1 METIRTGV
9 YICHCGVNIA
19 AAVDVKAVAEFAEG
33 LPCVVVA
40 RDYQYMCSDPG
51 QELIKSDIKEY
62 GLTRVVVASC
72 SPRMHEPTFRNA
84 CADAGLNPYC
94 FEMANIREQCAWVHP
109 EGATEK
115 AKDLVASAVAK
126 AALLEP
132 LERKKVGVIPRALV
146 IGGGISG
153 IYAALE
159 IADKGF
165 ETYLVEKEPSIGGHM
180 AQLDKTFPTLD
191 CSACILTPKM
201 VEADRHKNVQLFT
214 YSEVKEV
221 KGYIGNYEVR
231 IRKKPR
237 YVDEHKCT
245 GCGECANACLLR
257 GRIPNEFDAG
267 LGKRGAIYVPFP
279 QAVPLAYTV
288 DANRCIYLTKGK
300 CGKSPACKEACPA
313 DAIDFEQHEEEIEIE
328 VGTIVVATGY
338 ELLDPAE
345 RPAYGYKYEEVLTGL
360 EFERLSVASGP
371 TGGKIMINGKEPK
384 EVVFISCVGSR
395 EREGSVESGMT
406 QDARYKM
413 QDSQTSNLK
422 HETSKRNEY
431 CSRVCCMYIA
441 KQAHLVRDKI
451 PDARVRIIYND
462 MRAYGKGFEEFYN
475 RVKKEGM
482 EYIRKELEDEVEVIK
497 RSEEDDKVIV
507 RTISEREKIEI
518 EADLVVLAN
527 AIVPRKDAGELAKIL
542 KITRSG
548 DGFFLEAHPK
558 LRPLDTF
565 TDGIFIAGCC
575 QSPKDIP
582 DSVAQAVGAA
592 IKASIPLMRGEVEIE
607 PLVASINEDVCVG
620 CGTCEAVCPFD
631 ALSLEEGVMRVN
643 EVVCKGCGSCGSACP
658 SGAISMAHFKDE
670 QIYAQIDGLL
680 S

>member
-1 METIRTGV
+1 MKIETPRIGV

-19 AAVDVKAVAEFAEG
+19 ATVNVKGVAEFANE
-33 LPCVVVA
+33 LPCVVIA

-51 QELIKSDIKEY
+51 QELIKNDIKER
-62 GLTRVVVASC
+62 GLNRVVVASC

-84 CADAGLNPYC
+84 CEDAGLNPYC
-94 FEMANIREQCAWVHP
+94 FEMANLREQCAWVHLDRDK
-109 EGATEK
+109 ATEK
-115 AKDLVASAVAK
+115 AKDLVASAVSK

-146 IGGGISG
+146 IGGGVAG

-201 VEADRHKNVQLFT
+201 VEVERHKNIQLST

-221 KGYIGNYEVR
+221 NGYIGNYKVK
-231 IRKKPR
+231 IRKRPR

-257 GRIPNEFDAG
+257 GRVQNEFDAG

-279 QAVPLAYTV
+279 QAVPLIYTV

-300 CGKSPACKEACPA
+300 CGKYPACKEACPA

-338 ELLDPAE
+338 ELLDPSE
-345 RPAYGYKYEEVLTGL
+345 KPAYGYKYDEVLTGL

-371 TGGKIMINGKEPK
+371 TGGKIIINGKEPK

-395 EREGSVESGMT
+395 SRKEGE
-406 QDARYKM
+406 
-413 QDSQTSNLK
+413 
-422 HETSKRNEY
+422 HEY

-441 KQAHLVRDKI
+441 KQAHLIREKI
-451 PDARVRIIYND
+451 PDAKVKVIYND
-462 MRAYGKGFEEFYN
+462 VRAYGKGFEEFYN
-475 RVKKEGM
+475 RAMEEGV
-482 EYIRKELEDEVEVIK
+482 EYIRKELEDPIEVVK
-497 RSEEDDKVIV
+497 RNEEEKKVVV
-507 RTISEREKIEI
+507 RTICERKEMET

-527 AIVPRKDAGELAKIL
+527 AIVPRKDADELAKIL
-542 KITRSG
+542 KISRSA

-592 IKASIPLMRGEVEIE
+592 IRASIPLMRGEVEIE
-607 PLVASINEDVCVG
+607 PLVASINEAVCVG

-658 SGAISMAHFKDE
+658 SGAISMVHFKDE
-670 QIYAQIDGLL
+670 QIYAQIEAMV
-680 S
+680 

>member
-1 METIRTGV
+1 MIEGIETPRIGV

-19 AAVDVKAVAEFAEG
+19 ATVDVKEVARFANDM
-33 LPCVVVA
+33 PCVVIA

-51 QELIKSDIKEY
+51 QELIKSDIKEH
-62 GLTRVVVASC
+62 GLNRVVVASC

-84 CADAGLNPYC
+84 CEDAGVNPYC
-94 FEMANIREQCAWVHP
+94 FEMANLREQCAWVHLDKDR
-109 EGATEK
+109 ATEK
-115 AKDLVASAVAK
+115 AKDLVASAVGK

-146 IGGGISG
+146 IGGGVAG

-201 VEADRHKNVQLFT
+201 VEAERHKNIQLLT

-221 KGYIGNYEVR
+221 GGYIGNYNVK
-231 IRKKPR
+231 IKKIPR

-245 GCGECANACLLR
+245 GCGECADACRLR
-257 GRIPNEFDAG
+257 DRISNEFEAG
-267 LGKRGAIYVPFP
+267 LGKRSAIYVPFP
-279 QAVPLAYTV
+279 QAVPLIYTV
-288 DANRCIYLTKGK
+288 DAEHCLYLTKGK
-300 CGKSPACKEACPA
+300 CGKYPACKEACPA
-313 DAIDFEQHEEEIEIE
+313 DAIDFEQHEEEIEVE

-338 ELLDPAE
+338 ELLDLEEKPD
-345 RPAYGYKYEEVLTGL
+345 YGYKYDEVLTGL

-371 TGGKIMINGKEPK
+371 TGGKIIINGKEPK
-384 EVVFISCVGSR
+384 EVVFISCIGSR
-395 EREGSVESGMT
+395 SRKEDEC
-406 QDARYKM
+406 
-413 QDSQTSNLK
+413 
-422 HETSKRNEY
+422 EY

-441 KQAHLVRDKI
+441 KQAHLVKEKI
-451 PDARVRIIYND
+451 PDARVKVLYND
-462 MRAYGKGFEEFYN
+462 VRAYGKGFEEFYN
-475 RVKKEGM
+475 RSKDEGV
-482 EYIRKELEDEVEVIK
+482 EYIRKELEDPVKIVKRNEADEKVVIK
-497 RSEEDDKVIV
+497 
-507 RTISEREKIEI
+507 TIIAGENLEI

-527 AIVPRKDAGELAKIL
+527 AIVPRRDADELAKIL
-542 KITRSG
+542 KISKSA
-548 DGFFLEAHPK
+548 DGFFLEVHPK

-582 DSVAQAVGAA
+582 DSVTQAVGAA
-592 IKASIPLMRGEVEIE
+592 IRASIPLMRGEVEVE
-607 PLVASINEDVCVG
+607 PLVASVNEAVCVG
-620 CGTCEAVCPFD
+620 CGTCEAICPFD
-631 ALSLEEGVMRVN
+631 ALSLKAGVMRVN

-658 SGAISMAHFKDE
+658 SGAISMRHFTDE
-670 QIYAQIDGLL
+670 QIYAQIEVMI
-680 S
+680 

>member
-33 LPCVVVA
+33 LPSVVIA

-51 QELIKSDIKEY
+51 QELIKSDIKDL
-62 GLTRVVVASC
+62 GLNRVVVASC

-94 FEMANIREQCAWVHP
+94 FEMANIREQCAWVHHK
-109 EGATEK
+109 GATEK

-146 IGGGISG
+146 IGGGVAG

-201 VEADRHKNVQLFT
+201 VEVARHKNIQLLS

-221 KGYIGNYEVR
+221 NGYIGNYKVK

-237 YVDEHKCT
+237 YVDEAKCT
-245 GCGECANACLLR
+245 GCGECAKACRLR
-257 GRIPNEFDAG
+257 GIIPNEFDMG
-267 LGKRGAIYVPFP
+267 LSKRAARYIPFP
-279 QAVPLAYTV
+279 QAVPLVYTV
-288 DANRCIYLTKGK
+288 DPDRCIYLTKGK
-300 CGKSPACKEACPA
+300 CGKSPACVDACPA
-313 DAIDFEQHEEEIEIE
+313 DAIDFDQKEEELEVE

-338 ELLDPAE
+338 DLLDPAE
-345 RPAYGYKYEEVLTGL
+345 RPEYGYKYTEVLTGL

-371 TGGKIMINGKEPK
+371 TGGRIIINGKEPK

-395 EREGSVESGMT
+395 ERKGIT
-406 QDARYKM
+406 N
-413 QDSQTSNLK
+413 SNLDNQK
-422 HETSKRNEY
+422 SKMERGARNEY

-441 KQAHLVRDKI
+441 KQAHLVSEKI
-451 PDARVRIIYND
+451 PDARVRILYND

-475 RVKKEGM
+475 RVVAEGA

-497 RSEEDDKVIV
+497 RSEDDDKVVV
-507 RTISEREKIEI
+507 RTISKGEKIEL

-527 AIVPRKDAGELAKIL
+527 ALVPRKDADELAKIL
-542 KITRSG
+542 KITKSG
-548 DGFFLEAHPK
+548 DGFYLEAHPK

-592 IKASIPLMRGEVEIE
+592 IRASIPLMRGEVEVE
-607 PLVASINEDVCVG
+607 PLVAIINENICVG
-620 CGTCEAVCPFD
+620 CGTCEAICPFD
-631 ALSLEEGVMRVN
+631 ALSLEAGVMRVN
-643 EVVCKGCGSCGSACP
+643 EVVCKGCGSCRSACP
-658 SGAISMAHFKDE
+658 SGAITMRHFKDE
-670 QIYAQIDGLL
+670 QIYAQIDAMCLQKL
-680 S
+680 

>member
-1 METIRTGV
+1 MKTIRTGV

-19 AAVDVKAVAEFAEG
+19 AAVDVKAVAEFAGG
-33 LPCVVVA
+33 LPSVVIA

-51 QELIKSDIKEY
+51 QELIKSDILAYE
-62 GLTRVVVASC
+62 LNRVVVASC

-109 EGATEK
+109 KGATEK

-132 LERKKVGVIPRALV
+132 LERKKVSVVPRALV
-146 IGGGISG
+146 IGGGVAG

-165 ETYLVEKEPSIGGHM
+165 ETFLVEKDPSIGGHM

-201 VEADRHKNVQLFT
+201 VEVARHKNIQLLT

-221 KGYIGNYEVR
+221 NGYIGNYKVK

-237 YVDEHKCT
+237 YLDEIKCT
-245 GCGECANACLLR
+245 GCGECANACRLHGIIL
-257 GRIPNEFDAG
+257 NEFDVG
-267 LGKRGAIYVPFP
+267 LSKRAARYVPFP
-279 QAVPLAYTV
+279 QAVPLVYTV
-288 DANRCIYLTKGK
+288 DPDRCIYITKGK
-300 CGKSPACKEACPA
+300 CGKSPACVDACPA
-313 DAIDFEQHEEEIEIE
+313 DAIDFDQKEEELEVD

-338 ELLDPAE
+338 DLLDPAE
-345 RPAYGYKYEEVLTGL
+345 RPEYGYKYTEVLTGL

-371 TGGKIMINGKEPK
+371 TSGQIIINGKEPK

-395 EREGSVESGMT
+395 ERKGFTNSNL
-406 QDARYKM
+406 DN
-413 QDSQTSNLK
+413 QTSNMA
-422 HETSKRNEY
+422 EGARNEY

-451 PDARVRIIYND
+451 PDARVRILYND

-475 RVKKEGM
+475 RVVAEGT
-482 EYIRKELEDEVEVIK
+482 EYIRKELEDEVEVLK
-497 RSEEDDKVIV
+497 RSEEDDKVVV
-507 RTISEREKIEI
+507 RTRSGGIEL

-527 AIVPRKDAGELAKIL
+527 ALVPRKDADELAKIL
-542 KITRSG
+542 KITKSG
-548 DGFFLEAHPK
+548 DGFYLEAHPK

-592 IKASIPLMRGEVEIE
+592 IRASIPLMRGEVEVE
-607 PLVASINEDVCVG
+607 PLVAFVNEGVCVG
-620 CGTCEAVCPFD
+620 CGTCEAICPFD
-631 ALSLEEGVMRVN
+631 ALSLEAGVMRVN

-658 SGAISMAHFKDE
+658 SGAITMRHFKDE
-670 QIYAQIDGLL
+670 QIYAQIDAMCLQNV
-680 S
+680 

>member
-1 METIRTGV
+1 METNRTGV

-19 AAVDVKAVAEFAEG
+19 AAVDVKAVADFAEG
-33 LPCVVVA
+33 LPSVVIA

-51 QELIKSDIKEY
+51 QELIKRDIREY
-62 GLTRVVVASC
+62 GLNRVVVASC

-94 FEMANIREQCAWVHP
+94 FEMANIREQCAWVHLK
-109 EGATEK
+109 GATEK

-146 IGGGISG
+146 IGGGVAG

-201 VEADRHKNVQLFT
+201 VEVAKHKNIQLLS

-221 KGYIGNYEVR
+221 NGYIGNYKVK

-237 YVDEHKCT
+237 YVDEDKCT
-245 GCGECANACLLR
+245 GCGECAKACRLR
-257 GRIPNEFDAG
+257 GIIPNEFDVG
-267 LGKRGAIYVPFP
+267 LSKRAARYVPFP
-279 QAVPLAYTV
+279 QAVPLIYTV
-288 DANRCIYLTKGK
+288 DADRCIYITKGK
-300 CGKSPACKEACPA
+300 CGKSPACIEACPA
-313 DAIDFEQHEEEIEIE
+313 DAIDFDQKEEEIEVE

-338 ELLDPAE
+338 EMLDPAE
-345 RPAYGYKYEEVLTGL
+345 RPEYGYKYTEVLTGL

-371 TGGKIMINGKEPK
+371 TGGKIIINGKEPK

-395 EREGSVESGMT
+395 EWGGEKREGRGERGGG
-406 QDARYKM
+406 A
-413 QDSQTSNLK
+413 
-422 HETSKRNEY
+422 RNEY

-441 KQAHLVRDKI
+441 KQAHLVSEKI

-475 RVKKEGM
+475 RVEAEGA

-497 RSEEDDKVIV
+497 RSEDDDKVVV
-507 RTISEREKIEI
+507 RTISGGIEL

-527 AIVPRKDAGELAKIL
+527 ALVPRKDADELAKIL
-542 KITRSG
+542 KISRSA
-548 DGFFLEAHPK
+548 DGFYLEAHPK

-592 IKASIPLMRGEVEIE
+592 IRASIPLMQGEVEIE
-607 PLVASINEDVCVG
+607 PLVARINENICVG
-620 CGTCEAVCPFD
+620 CGTCEAICPFD
-631 ALSLEEGVMRVN
+631 ALSLEAGVMRVN

-658 SGAISMAHFKDE
+658 SGAISMRHFKDE
-670 QIYAQIDGLL
+670 QIYAQIEAMCLQNV
-680 S
+680 

>member
-1 METIRTGV
+1 MIEDIETPRIGV

-19 AAVDVKAVAEFAEG
+19 ATVDVKEVARFANDM
-33 LPCVVVA
+33 PCVVIA

-51 QELIKSDIKEY
+51 QELIKSDIKEH
-62 GLTRVVVASC
+62 GLNRVVVASC

-84 CADAGLNPYC
+84 CEDAGVNPYC
-94 FEMANIREQCAWVHP
+94 FEMANLREQCAWVHLDKDR
-109 EGATEK
+109 ATEK
-115 AKDLVASAVAK
+115 AKDLVASAVGK

-146 IGGGISG
+146 IGGGVAG

-201 VEADRHKNVQLFT
+201 VEAERHKNIQLLT

-221 KGYIGNYEVR
+221 GGYIGNYNVK
-231 IRKKPR
+231 IKKIPR

-245 GCGECANACLLR
+245 GCGECADACRLR
-257 GRIPNEFDAG
+257 DRIANEFEAG
-267 LGKRGAIYVPFP
+267 LGKRSAIYVPFP
-279 QAVPLAYTV
+279 QAVPLIYTV
-288 DANRCIYLTKGK
+288 DAEHCLYLTKGK
-300 CGKSPACKEACPA
+300 CGKYPACKEACPA
-313 DAIDFEQHEEEIEIE
+313 DAIDFEQHEEEIEVE

-338 ELLDPAE
+338 ELLDLEEKPD
-345 RPAYGYKYEEVLTGL
+345 YGYKYDEVLTGL

-371 TGGKIMINGKEPK
+371 TGGKIIINGKEPK
-384 EVVFISCVGSR
+384 EVVFISCIGSR
-395 EREGSVESGMT
+395 SRKEDEC
-406 QDARYKM
+406 
-413 QDSQTSNLK
+413 
-422 HETSKRNEY
+422 EY

-441 KQAHLVRDKI
+441 KQAHLVKEKI
-451 PDARVRIIYND
+451 PDARVKVLYND
-462 MRAYGKGFEEFYN
+462 VRAYGKGFEEFYN
-475 RVKKEGM
+475 RSKDEGV
-482 EYIRKELEDEVEVIK
+482 EYIRKELEDPVKIVKRNEADEKVVIK
-497 RSEEDDKVIV
+497 
-507 RTISEREKIEI
+507 TIIAGENLEI

-527 AIVPRKDAGELAKIL
+527 AIVPRRDADELAKIL
-542 KITRSG
+542 KISKSA
-548 DGFFLEAHPK
+548 DGFFLEVHPK

-582 DSVAQAVGAA
+582 DSVTQAVGAA
-592 IKASIPLMRGEVEIE
+592 IRASIPLMRGEVEVE
-607 PLVASINEDVCVG
+607 PLVASVNEAVCVG
-620 CGTCEAVCPFD
+620 CGTCEAICPFD
-631 ALSLEEGVMRVN
+631 ALSLKAGVMRVN

-658 SGAISMAHFKDE
+658 SGAISMRHFTDE
-670 QIYAQIDGLL
+670 QIYAQIEVMI
-680 S
+680 